1 MNQTKQRTDGLGWWV
16 VGASVAFW
24 VGIGVLMQAV
34 GAYRFEVEGKFQS
47 LGSLRMWRE
56 LLMMFVPFGLATWRF
71 LVGTRAAEVAVRPR
85 FWWRLGGWLLL
96 WSLGH
101 AWLQV
106 WRQAFD
112 GWTIVPLTLMYMFF
126 YAAILGFALVVNQR
140 HHAAA
145 RERELLA
152 AQLRALRAQLQ
163 PHFLFNTLHAIGVTA
178 KADGAAAAR
187 MTTLLGDLLRQTL
200 RERDGGL
207 VSLAEEHEL
216 LQPYVQLQQLRFGDR
231 LRLDVDLPADVLGGA
246 VPDLVLQPL
255 VENALQHGLEQRPGA
270 GHVRIVGRRHG
281 EQLVIGV
288 HDDGVGLPGA
298 GGDVALGTG
307 LGATRARLA
316 ALFGDTASLTLR
328 SNERGG
334 TTAELRLPWREVV
347 HAA

>member
-1 MNQTKQRTDGLGWWV
+1 MNATNGNVARLGWAVWPT
-16 VGASVAFW
+16 SVAFW
-24 VGIGVLMQAV
+24 LGTGVVMSAL
-34 GAYRFEVEGKFQS
+34 GAYRVEVDGVVQTLAS
-47 LGSLRMWRE
+47 PRLWRD
-56 LLMMFVPFGLATWRF
+56 LLALYLPLAVATVWA
-71 LVGTRAAEVAVRPR
+71 LAATRQFAAATGRGW
-85 FWWRLGGWLLL
+85 WWRLGAWLLVWAGL
-96 WSLGH
+96 HATGQACWQGFDFAGAVALGVVY
-101 AWLQV
+101 L
-106 WRQAFD
+106 F
-112 GWTIVPLTLMYMFF
+112 Y
-126 YAAILGFALVVNQR
+126 YAAIFGFALVVNQR
-140 HHAAA
+140 QHAAA

-152 AQLRALRAQLQ
+152 TQLRALRAQLQ

-200 RERDGGL
+200 RERDGAL

-231 LRLDVDLPADVLGGA
+231 LRLDVDLPPDVLGGA

-334 TTAELRLPWREVV
+334 TTAELRLPWREVA